1 MVEFREILLSLFDGD
16 VRMMSILVFDLKG
29 NDRSSVDGLEGNEN
43 LEEFHEVIVD
53 SLDVRSVGTAETH
66 VFVTE

>member
-1 MVEFREILLSLFDGD
+1 MVEFGHILLSLSDGD

-29 NDRSSVDGLEGNEN
+29 NDRSSVDGLERNEN
-43 LEEFHEVIVD
+43 FEEFHEVVVD
-53 SLDVRSVGTAETH
+53 RLDVRFVGTAETH